1 MHVSLYLLP
10 YSIHHSVDSYMA
22 LWDPKHGFS
31 FHTDQL
37 CICLDKIHTFRE
49 KQLGDRFGVRQTW
62 AGILTPPLGKA
73 ANQVNYSRTLS
84 LSFLVCKIQRSP
96 VSQPLLWGRYRLQH
110 VRDVCKGLSGAGR
123 GAGRYWRPSC
133 LQSEVRAGH
142 RGRQHTVMQ
151 HSVSTQRLLLVSTWL
166 STL

>member
-110 VRDVCKGLSGAGR
+110 VRDVCKGLRAVLGGGQAGTGDHLACSLRSER
-123 GAGRYWRPSC
+123 GIG
-133 LQSEVRAGH
+133 VDN
-142 RGRQHTVMQ
+142 
-151 HSVSTQRLLLVSTWL
+151 TQWCNIL
-166 STL
+166 SLRKGSY